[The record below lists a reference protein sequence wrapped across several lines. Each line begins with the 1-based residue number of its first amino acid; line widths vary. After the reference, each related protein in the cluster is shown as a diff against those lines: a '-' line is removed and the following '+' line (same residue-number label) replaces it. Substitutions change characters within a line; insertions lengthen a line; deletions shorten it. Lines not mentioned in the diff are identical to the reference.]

1 MNGLSLLDHISII
14 HDQRQSWKIS
24 YSLTDILF
32 LTVTAVIGGAEGWR
46 KSRILAKTIWTGYG
60 YTVILKMVFPRTI
73 R

>member
-32 LTVTAVIGGAEGWR
+32 LTVTAVIGAHSDLCEHRFW
-46 KSRILAKTIWTGYG
+46 SI
-60 YTVILKMVFPRTI
+60 
-73 R
+73 